1 MSEDP
6 SVIRK
11 QVEITNELGLHVRPA
26 LKFVKLAG
34 QFQSEIRVCYNGKQ
48 VNGKGILDLTLLA
61 AECGTKLDLEA
72 RGPDA
77 VKAIEALVSL
87 VESRFGEVAEESEEL
102 FRDSRMPDAG

>member
-61 AECGTKLDLEA
+61 AESGTTLELEA

-77 VKAIEALVSL
+77 AEAIEALVSL
-87 VESRFGEVAEESEEL
+87 VESQFGESDEESETPSG
-102 FRDSRMPDAG
+102 DSRIPDAG

>member
-6 SVIRK
+6 SLIRK

-34 QFQSEIRVCYNGKQ
+34 RFQSEIRVCYNGKR

-61 AECGTKLDLEA
+61 AECGTRLELEA

-77 VKAIEALVSL
+77 GEAIEALVGL
-87 VESRFGEVAEESEEL
+87 IESQFGEGDSESGDSSG
-102 FRDSRMPDAG
+102 DSRLADPL